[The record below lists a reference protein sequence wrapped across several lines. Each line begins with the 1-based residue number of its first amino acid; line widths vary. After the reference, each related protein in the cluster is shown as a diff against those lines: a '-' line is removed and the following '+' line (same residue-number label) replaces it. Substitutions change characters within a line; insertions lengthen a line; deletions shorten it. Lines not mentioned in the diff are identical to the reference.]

1 MGRERAGADTRAQ
14 LTSEFAV
21 ADFVYEIV
29 LTGDHTRRDAAR
41 AWLRNHAAST
51 WLALPDVSAVDIYEI
66 VEDGAKDPF
75 LEPDLDLLVLA
86 MLHFPTLDALATAVT
101 HPRFGASLAAQ
112 PHGFTLTGTAFERRF
127 FPVAG
132 ETAPGPLR
140 AGFSYVVR
148 YHPPAEDAAHFI
160 AHYLADHPPLMAKL
174 PEIRS
179 ILCYLPIRDA
189 APNVVPAVDYVIGNE
204 VAFDSVD
211 AFNAAMASPARKEMR
226 AHFLKFPPFSG
237 RNTHFPMLR
246 TQLNPNSGGR
256 PS

>member
-1 MGRERAGADTRAQ
+1 M
-14 LTSEFAV
+14 

-41 AWLRNHAAST
+41 TWLRDLAVST
-51 WLALPDVSAVDIYEI
+51 WLALPDVAAVDIYEI

-75 LEPDLDLLVLA
+75 LEPDLDLLALA
-86 MLHFPTLDALATAVT
+86 MLHFPALDALATAVT
-101 HPRFGASLAAQ
+101 HPRFGASLAAP

-140 AGFSYVVR
+140 AEFSYVVR

-179 ILCYLPIRDA
+179 ILCYLPVRGVT
-189 APNVVPAVDYVIGNE
+189 PNVLPPVDYVIGNE

-226 AHFLKFPPFSG
+226 AHFLRFPPFSG

-246 TQLNPNSGGR
+246 TRLNPSSDGR